1 MKKRRLIWYLYP
13 SYLLLV
19 LAALAA
25 VTWAATRSLE
35 QFYRQ
40 SIRHDLE
47 SQAVLAEQWF
57 GLLLAAGDYKTL
69 DALCK
74 ELHSVLET
82 RLTVI
87 LPSGRVIADSLEKPE
102 LMENHLDRPE
112 IRAAI
117 QGRTASFEHFS
128 TTRNEPMMYLARP
141 VIRQEKLAAVVRTA
155 LPTSAIQKAL
165 SAIYRRILYAGVLTA
180 AGLALLSLLMA
191 RHLSRPL
198 GMMRQAARQFARGRL
213 EQRMAIPP
221 TEELAALAESL
232 NEMAGELQQ
241 RIQTITSQR
250 NELEAILS
258 SMAEGV
264 IAIDLSGRIVN
275 INQAAIRLLNIAEAS
290 QPGRPVEEVVRNSEF
305 QSFVEQVLQTEEG
318 VENEIHLYT
327 FKERYLRLQ
336 GASLHNARG
345 DKSGAVIVINDM
357 TRVRQLETIR
367 REFVANVSHE
377 LKTPVTSIKGFV
389 ETLQEG
395 ALRDPQQAEHFLQI
409 IGRHTDRLQAIIE
422 DLLSLSWLEN
432 QGEERALHFPVEKLQ
447 PILTEVLELMAPKAE
462 KQQIEMELSC
472 EEGLEARVNPA
483 LLEQAL
489 LNLVDNAIKYSPEQ
503 GKIRIEANR
512 AADGIEISVQDHGC
526 GIAAKHLERIF
537 ERFYVVDK
545 ARSRKLGGT
554 GLGLSI
560 VKHIAQIHGG
570 RVTVAS
576 TLGEGSTFT
585 IHLPNPKP

>member
-1 MKKRRLIWYLYP
+1 
-13 SYLLLV
+13 
-19 LAALAA
+19 
-25 VTWAATRSLE
+25 
-35 QFYRQ
+35 
-40 SIRHDLE
+40 
-47 SQAVLAEQWF
+47 
-57 GLLLAAGDYKTL
+57 
-69 DALCK
+69 
-74 ELHSVLET
+74 
-82 RLTVI
+82 
-87 LPSGRVIADSLEKPE
+87 
-102 LMENHLDRPE
+102 
-112 IRAAI
+112 
-117 QGRTASFEHFS
+117 
-128 TTRNEPMMYLARP
+128 MMYLARP
-141 VIRQEKLAAVVRTA
+141 LVRQERVAAVIRTA

-165 SAIYRRILYAGVLTA
+165 ATIYRKIFWAGVLTA

-198 GMMRQAARQFARGRL
+198 GMMRRAARQFAQGRL
-213 EQRMAIPP
+213 EQRMANPP

-264 IAIDLSGRIVN
+264 LAIDQSGRIVN
-275 INQAAIRLLNIAEAS
+275 INQAAIRLLNIAEVS
-290 QPGRPVEEVVRNSEF
+290 HPGRPIEEVVRNSEF
-305 QSFVEQVLQTEEG
+305 QAFVEQVLHMEQV

-336 GASLHNARG
+336 GASLPNARG

-357 TRVRQLETIR
+357 TRLRQLENIR

-395 ALRDPQQAEHFLQI
+395 ALRDPRQAEYFLQI
-409 IGRHTDRLQAIIE
+409 ISRHTDRLQAMIE

-432 QGEERALHFPVEKLQ
+432 QGEGRALHFPVEKLR
-447 PILTEVLELMAPKAE
+447 PIVAGVLEMIAPKAE
-462 KQQIEMELSC
+462 KQQIRMELSC
-472 EEGLEARVNPA
+472 AEELEARVHPA

-489 LNLVDNAIKYSPEQ
+489 LNLVDNAIKYSPPQ
-503 GKIRIEANR
+503 GTIRIGVRQKEE
-512 AADGIEISVQDHGC
+512 GTEISVEDHGS
-526 GIAAKHLERIF
+526 GIAAKHLDRIF

-560 VKHIAQIHGG
+560 AKHIAQIHGG

-585 IHLPNPKP
+585 IHLPNPAT

>member
-25 VTWAATRSLE
+25 VTWAATHSLE

-57 GLLLAAGDYKTL
+57 APLLAAGDYKTL
-69 DALCK
+69 DTLCK
-74 ELHSVLET
+74 ELHPRLEM

-87 LPSGRVIADSLEKPE
+87 LPSGRVIADSREQPQQMK
-102 LMENHLDRPE
+102 NHLDRPE
-112 IRAAI
+112 VREAI
-117 QGRTASFEHFS
+117 QGRTASFERFS

-141 VIRQEKLAAVVRTA
+141 VIRQEKLAAVIRTA

-198 GMMRQAARQFARGRL
+198 GLMRQAARQFARGRL

-305 QSFVEQVLQTEEG
+305 QAFVEQVLQTEEV

-345 DKSGAVIVINDM
+345 DKSGAVLVINDM

-389 ETLQEG
+389 ETLQDG

-432 QGEERALHFPVEKLQ
+432 QGEERALHFPVEKLR
-447 PILTEVLELMAPKAE
+447 PILTGVLELMGPKAE

-512 AADGIEISVQDHGC
+512 GADGIEIFVQDHGS

-585 IHLPNPKP
+585 IHLPNSKP

>member
-25 VTWAATRSLE
+25 VTWAATHSLE
-35 QFYRQ
+35 LFYRQ
-40 SIRHDLE
+40 SIRHELE

-57 GLLLAAGDYKTL
+57 APLLAAGDYKTL

-74 ELHSVLET
+74 ELHPALET

-87 LPSGRVIADSLEKPE
+87 LPSGRVIADSQEKPE
-102 LMENHLDRPE
+102 LMENHQDRPE

-117 QGRTASFEHFS
+117 QGRTASFERFS
-128 TTRNEPMMYLARP
+128 TTLNEPMMYLARP
-141 VIRQEKLAAVVRTA
+141 VIRQEKLAAVIRTA

-213 EQRMAIPP
+213 EQRMAVPAIAEMG
-221 TEELAALAESL
+221 TLAETL
-232 NEMAGELQQ
+232 NEMAGKLADQ
-241 RIQTITSQR
+241 IQTITSQR

-305 QSFVEQVLQTEEG
+305 QAFVEQVLQTEQV

-345 DKSGAVIVINDM
+345 DKSGVVIVINDM

-389 ETLQEG
+389 ETLQDG

-432 QGEERALHFPVEKLQ
+432 QGEERAQHFPVEKLR
-447 PILTEVLELMAPKAE
+447 PILTGVLELIGPKAE
-462 KQQIEMELSC
+462 KQQVEMELSC

-512 AADGIEISVQDHGC
+512 VPDGIEISVQDHGS

-560 VKHIAQIHGG
+560 VKHITQIHGG

-576 TLGEGSTFT
+576 TLGEGSTFA